1 MTQPLNRHR
10 PPLLPLDDVATLS
23 DAHLGHQG
31 GIWEEETGEGGSD
44 LGEEGVNERKTVE
57 AWEHGIRHK
66 SREKKMIQP
75 FTGLKTKLLAI
86 SLALPES
93 RTCVPSISIWPQRNV
108 PDIAS
113 VILPSLESHP
123 GLIVNSTWRGLLD
136 FWRRLSSNSPSFQW
150 KSHCQLASRKWQRLL
165 RLL

>member
-1 MTQPLNRHR
+1 ME
-10 PPLLPLDDVATLS
+10 S
-23 DAHLGHQG
+23 D
-31 GIWEEETGEGGSD
+31 I
-44 LGEEGVNERKTVE
+44 KVE
-57 AWEHGIRHK
+57 K
-66 SREKKMIQP
+66 KKMIQP

-123 GLIVNSTWRGLLD
+123 GLIVNSIP
-136 FWRRLSSNSPSFQW
+136 SPATRPGMQQL
-150 KSHCQLASRKWQRLL
+150 HCIQFCPQNIFTICRNR
-165 RLL
+165 